1 MAFRMVWFDPRIIV
15 DLNDTRKFVHWYRD
29 QRDIFWFPD
38 LYILNSIDIGVPKLT
53 LDPILLRV
61 YKDGKVESSIRKEIQ
76 SVCPMDFINYPVRN
90 TSSTYSYYFD
100 SKTKQ
105 NNCRWMS
112 SSANLG
118 LNHGAQLQMK

>member
-15 DLNDTRKFVHWYRD
+15 DLNDTRKFVHLYRD
-29 QRDIFWFPD
+29 QRDNFWFPD

-90 TSSTYSYYFD
+90 TTSTYSYYFD

>member
-15 DLNDTRKFVHWYRD
+15 DLNDTRQFVHLYRD
-29 QRDIFWFPD
+29 QRDNFWFPD

-61 YKDGKVESSIRKEIQ
+61 YKDGRVESSIRKEIQ

-90 TSSTYSYYFD
+90 TSNLFLLKLIFKLILTTLIPRQSKIIAGGCPTVST
-100 SKTKQ
+100 
-105 NNCRWMS
+105 
-112 SSANLG
+112 
-118 LNHGAQLQMK
+118 

>member
-15 DLNDTRKFVHWYRD
+15 DLNDTRKFVHLYRD

-76 SVCPMDFINYPVRN
+76 SVCPMDFINYPVRKR
-90 TSSTYSYYFD
+90 TSTTFIQRQ
-100 SKTKQ
+100 T
-105 NNCRWMS
+105 
-112 SSANLG
+112 L
-118 LNHGAQLQMK
+118 